1 MKKDMFTSYTHNC
14 EDVLLLRALS
24 QVTYGFYIDVG
35 AYDPVMDSVTK
46 IFYDKGWRGVNL
58 EPNEAYFERLQHG
71 RPRDQNLLLAAS
83 DQSGSLDFYVVEG
96 TGLSTLDQDQ
106 ARVSAGSTHSM
117 RKVSVSTETLATI
130 WDQYV
135 PAKQPVHFL
144 KIDVEGAEASVI
156 AGADWTR
163 HRPWILVIEA
173 TIPNSTVPSN
183 SIWEP
188 VLFEANYLPAYF
200 DGVNRYY
207 VAAEKSELL
216 SAFERP
222 ANPMID
228 NFKPFLAEL
237 IERNKQETIDALQ
250 LELSEVR
257 LKAENAIKDRDL
269 MKAANERLE
278 RHELDVGRHIAEL
291 RLLEEKLRQQIVELQ
306 PLKEQLRQQIENVL
320 ALQAKKRRPYWE
332 KIVFRSNGRPK
343 KIFRR
348 ALFHT
353 NGKPR
358 GIFRKLIL
366 KGDNTPHSPFRK
378 WMTSA
383 EYLGLRG
390 AVKFNVQSQ
399 ASVITPVPLSSEELT
414 PRAAELLREFN
425 SRLPKGSSE

>member
-24 QVTYGFYIDVG
+24 QITSGFYIDVG

-46 IFYDKGWRGVNL
+46 VFYDKGWRGLNL
-58 EPNEAYFERLQHG
+58 EPNEVYFERLQDG
-71 RPRDQNLLLAAS
+71 RPRDQNLLVAAS

-96 TGLSTLDQDQ
+96 TGLSTLDEDQ
-106 ARVSAGSTHSM
+106 ARASAGDAHSI
-117 RKVSVSTETLATI
+117 RKVSVSAEKLATI

-135 PAKQPVHFL
+135 PPKQSVHFL
-144 KIDVEGAEASVI
+144 KIDVEGAESSVI
-156 AGADWTR
+156 AGADWKR

-173 TIPNSTVPSN
+173 TIPNSSVPSN
-183 SIWEP
+183 SSWEP
-188 VLFEANYLPAYF
+188 ALFEANYLPAYF

-207 VAAEKSELL
+207 VAAEKRELL
-216 SAFERP
+216 SAFEQP
-222 ANPMID
+222 ANPMVD

-250 LELSEVR
+250 LELSELR
-257 LKAENAIKDRDL
+257 IKAENAERDCDL
-269 MKAANERLE
+269 MRAPNEKLE
-278 RHELDVGRHIAEL
+278 RHDEEVRRYITELQT
-291 RLLEEKLRQQIVELQ
+291 LEEKLRQQIVELQ
-306 PLKEQLRQQIENVL
+306 PLKEQLRQQIENVMT
-320 ALQAKKRRPYWE
+320 LQAKKRRPLWE

-353 NGKPR
+353 SGKPR

-378 WMTSA
+378 WMSSA
-383 EYLGLRG
+383 EYLGLRSAARFG
-390 AVKFNVQSQ
+390 VQSETP
-399 ASVITPVPLSSEELT
+399 VITPVPLSSEELT
-414 PRAAELLREFN
+414 PRAAELLKKLN
-425 SRLPKGSSE
+425 DRLPKGPNE